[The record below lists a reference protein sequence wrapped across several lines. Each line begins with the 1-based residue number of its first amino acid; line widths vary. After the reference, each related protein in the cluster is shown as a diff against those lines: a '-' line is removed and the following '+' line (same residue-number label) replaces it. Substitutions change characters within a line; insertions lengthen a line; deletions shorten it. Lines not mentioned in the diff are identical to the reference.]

1 MNDLEKRAHDLA
13 VILCQQELSKK
24 NISCSSDAVF
34 DFVKTYEHYYSYVLN
49 SFESVK

>member
-1 MNDLEKRAHDLA
+1 MNDLETRAHDLA

-24 NISCSSDAVF
+24 TILCSFDAVF